1 MNYEAKETKQCEWI
15 TKRKSTRKKQR
26 LCWRMFDGMCFLSVF
41 VSIKSKRVSCTHGL
55 GMSPSAWANGTGCD
69 WCRARSKLRGF
80 FRVAFVFLFV
90 FCLQNIRWLLMICLD
105 VFPDIWP
112 DLACIC
118 SSFRGVPAGLDIMH
132 KLYGVLRSSDFVLL
146 GANTKM
152 VVWGETFISRWES
165 DRKSKVTRCRSN
177 VRKNI

>member
-1 MNYEAKETKQCEWI
+1 MRLVQSTKQTHRILPCGF
-15 TKRKSTRKKQR
+15 R
-26 LCWRMFDGMCFLSVF
+26 L
-41 VSIKSKRVSCTHGL
+41 
-55 GMSPSAWANGTGCD
+55 
-69 WCRARSKLRGF
+69 
-80 FRVAFVFLFV
+80 LFV

-152 VVWGETFISRWES
+152 GVWGETFISRWES
-165 DRKSKVTRCRSN
+165 DRKSKVTRCTREAWRRSHAEQCVN
-177 VRKNI
+177 FQLISRSLPFSPFSLLWTFRERFHHFRDVSWCLCELAIVPLIPIVP